1 MAEDSAWLPR
11 LRYKIFWL
19 PPCSLWGKPAA
30 MPRHSSRP
38 MERCMKWGGFLAI
51 PSERLTSHPH
61 QQWAFL
67 EADAPAPD
75 NPSSD
80 CSLSQRLDC
89 NFIRGSEPQAPSWV
103 ASRLLTH
110 TSSGIIH
117 VCYFKQSHFGVIYYV
132 AIHSKYNIQTRNPR
146 NRKGERQWTFLLNFF
161 PFSYFLSA

>member
-1 MAEDSAWLPR
+1 
-11 LRYKIFWL
+11 
-19 PPCSLWGKPAA
+19 
-30 MPRHSSRP
+30 
-38 MERCMKWGGFLAI
+38 MKRGFLAI
-51 PSERLTSHPH
+51 PSETLTFHPH

-89 NFIRGSEPQAPSWV
+89 NFIRGSEPQAPSCV

-117 VCYFKQSHFGVIYYV
+117 VCYFNQSHFGVIDYV
-132 AIHSKYNIQTRNPR
+132 AKHSKYNIQTWNPR
-146 NRKGERQWTFLLNFF
+146 NRKGERQWTFIFIEFLPILLLSQCIKPSHTQHFKWVTWGQTLLINLIIELSFF
-161 PFSYFLSA
+161 YYHLSPSPYLQL